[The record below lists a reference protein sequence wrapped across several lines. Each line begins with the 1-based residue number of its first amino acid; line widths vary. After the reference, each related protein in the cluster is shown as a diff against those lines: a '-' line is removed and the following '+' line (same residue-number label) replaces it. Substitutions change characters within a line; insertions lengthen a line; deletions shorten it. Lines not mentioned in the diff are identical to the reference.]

1 MADQFHR
8 HNHYIP
14 RLYLKPWTIS
24 SGKVWTY
31 RVLVEHENVPV
42 WKPFSSKAVANH
54 AHLYTQIAAGEETDQ
69 IEKWFDREFESPAE
83 ESIRK
88 AISDR
93 RLTRDDWKHLVR
105 FLALQD
111 VRTPAWLA
119 QRMKSLDETAP
130 QLLEE
135 VMENS
140 IQRIREAKET
150 GKTVERSNL
159 PEVEREGFPLRVTV
173 RRLPSGGGEI
183 GAELL
188 RGRQY
193 WLWAIKRALT
203 RNATVLL
210 QHRWTILKPSKGAT
224 WITSDNPV
232 MRMNYSSRDNY
243 NFDGGWNSR
252 GTCIVLPLGPEHLL
266 YTQIGEPMPQRG
278 ERMTK
283 ENTDLVRR
291 FIAEHAW
298 RMIFAAK
305 EEEQV
310 SSLRPRIVNPAEVQ
324 YERQQWA
331 NWHEQQTS
339 AEREMMNAT
348 NPNLFQKENKGV
360 TPNSK

>member
-8 HNHYIP
+8 DNHYVP
-14 RLYLKPWTIS
+14 RLYLKPWAS
-24 SGKVWTY
+24 SNGRVWTY
-31 RVLVEHENVPV
+31 RVLVEHDNIPV
-42 WKPFSSKAVANH
+42 WKPFSSRAVANH
-54 AHLYTQIAAGEETDQ
+54 AHLYTQIAAGQESDQ

-83 ESIRK
+83 EPITK
-88 AISDR
+88 ATSDKKLSR
-93 RLTRDDWKHLVR
+93 EDWKHLIR

-111 VRTPAWLA
+111 VRTPAWFA

-140 IQRIREAKET
+140 IQRIQEAAET
-150 GKTVERSNL
+150 GKALERVKL

-173 RRLPSGGGEI
+173 RRSASGGGEI

-203 RNATVLL
+203 HNANVLL
-210 QHRWTILKPSKGAT
+210 QHRWTILKPSRGDT

-232 MRMNYSSRDNY
+232 IRINYNDQDKY

-252 GTCIVLPLGPEHLL
+252 GTCILLPLGPGHLL

-291 FIAEHAW
+291 FTAEHAW
-298 RMIFAAK
+298 RMIFSTK
-305 EEEQV
+305 EDEQV
-310 SSLRPRIVNPAEVQ
+310 SSFRPRIVNPAEVQ

-331 NWHEQQTS
+331 TWHEQQTL
-339 AEREMMNAT
+339 AEREMGET
-348 NPNLFQKENKGV
+348 KE
-360 TPNSK
+360 S